1 MPKGTPTPTQMTD
14 GMREQVRVAIKMLEL
29 TYRYRAKGLREE
41 YEQERNRLEDMLHC
55 SVVPRTKP

>member
-1 MPKGTPTPTQMTD
+1 MTD